1 MLLAASTAAA
11 AAAAMKRDA
20 RGHVTK
26 VATGASVIT

>member
-1 MLLAASTAAA
+1 MLLAASTAA